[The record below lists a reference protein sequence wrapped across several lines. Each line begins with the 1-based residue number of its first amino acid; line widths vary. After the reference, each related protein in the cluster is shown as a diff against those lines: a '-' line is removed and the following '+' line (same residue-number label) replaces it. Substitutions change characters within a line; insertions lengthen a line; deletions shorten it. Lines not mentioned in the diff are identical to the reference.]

1 MYAKVIVEIGA
12 KNLDQTFYYHI
23 PSIYEDK
30 IDLFFEIW
38 PTVQYVRNK
47 NGCPG
52 LGFFQKQTLRQRFE
66 SKQFTWEIVR
76 IVVKMIGYDTQM

>member
-1 MYAKVIVEIGA
+1 MHTYQPEREGGKDGVPCRN
-12 KNLDQTFYYHI
+12 K
-23 PSIYEDK
+23 YEDK